1 MDRGEIRLAE
11 SDLHSTDELVED
23 KVERVSL
30 QLDVM
35 REIRRY
41 LAPYLGGEKPVTG
54 STVISD
60 GVTVDS
66 LTVMD
71 LIMELEERFSVS
83 FPIRAMVN
91 IRTVDQL
98 AQTVLTLRAQAA

>member
-1 MDRGEIRLAE
+1 MPLGSYSPAE
-11 SDLHSTDELVED
+11 SDLQSTDELVEE
-23 KVERVSL
+23 KTERVSL
-30 QLDVM
+30 QLDVV

-41 LAPYLGGEKPVTG
+41 LAPYLGGEKPISG

-60 GVTVDS
+60 GVTIDS

-71 LIMELEERFSVS
+71 LIMELEDRFAVS
-83 FPIRAMVN
+83 FPTRAMVN

-98 AQTVLTLRAQAA
+98 AQTVLTLRTRAA